1 MDLGTIMWVA
11 LSLVS
16 QGPAQQSHLDF
27 VLCCVKN
34 YIVIQISFRSHE
46 PTSWWERGCGG
57 RGTTEEEGG
66 FVCGCVAVVEMSPDS
81 WQSLACLS
89 LPAGRWAWESWHDSG
104 LFLV

>member
-46 PTSWWERGCGG
+46 PTS
-57 RGTTEEEGG
+57 
-66 FVCGCVAVVEMSPDS
+66 
-81 WQSLACLS
+81 
-89 LPAGRWAWESWHDSG
+89 
-104 LFLV
+104 